1 MKSGLLLAGIGGVL
15 GLLGWLALRAGPEP
29 SRSIGAVMQR
39 DSPPTPQEASIENG
53 APVEVVRGPA
63 PSAAIAPTTGPTQT
77 GPLGSD
83 FPPGSVGSL
92 LVQFYGDEWET
103 VRGELAQRID
113 LYMQPDIPIPPW
125 ESVLADLRER
135 MRVQDSTFERWKL
148 RYAPPEPITLEHL
161 AEKYSVGQL
170 ELDGRDVTALEAVL
184 VDPRAEV
191 QHLLERLRS
200 SCDVLLARKFELG
213 QYNYGLFSN
222 IRSDRLPK
230 RAFYADGTGIR
241 GWSVTWG
248 IAADE
253 DPEIAALL
261 AELDAARKRIRLQV
275 HEYLVALK

>member
-1 MKSGLLLAGIGGVL
+1 M
-15 GLLGWLALRAGPEP
+15 
-29 SRSIGAVMQR
+29 GA
-39 DSPPTPQEASIENG
+39 
-53 APVEVVRGPA
+53 
-63 PSAAIAPTTGPTQT
+63 
-77 GPLGSD
+77 
-83 FPPGSVGSL
+83 
-92 LVQFYGDEWET
+92 

>member
-1 MKSGLLLAGIGGVL
+1 
-15 GLLGWLALRAGPEP
+15 EP

-148 RYAPPEPITLEHL
+148 RYAP
-161 AEKYSVGQL
+161 
-170 ELDGRDVTALEAVL
+170 
-184 VDPRAEV
+184 
-191 QHLLERLRS
+191 
-200 SCDVLLARKFELG
+200 
-213 QYNYGLFSN
+213 
-222 IRSDRLPK
+222 
-230 RAFYADGTGIR
+230 
-241 GWSVTWG
+241 
-248 IAADE
+248 
-253 DPEIAALL
+253 
-261 AELDAARKRIRLQV
+261 
-275 HEYLVALK
+275 